1 MSGLEVAIG
10 VAGAVVGLVQGFQS
24 AVDLWRSFRDWRRK
38 RNGRDLEAS
47 LVRGSSE
54 VQDTYSQDLRRLG
67 PRFAAGDGT
76 ASTNS

>member
-10 VAGAVVGLVQGFQS
+10 VAGAVGSLVQGFKS
-24 AVDLWRSFRDWRRK
+24 GVELWRSFRDWRRK

-54 VQDTYSQDLRRLG
+54 VHGTYSQELRRLG

-76 ASTNS
+76 ASTSP